1 MIFSYVGDPYFNVF
15 GMCRIDKKLMPWLY
29 MLLIYFTIPDSSFL
43 GHFCGLL
50 AGLLIKFGGIHLL
63 MPRYSWIHEF
73 DQDNTLTEGT
83 SSGYF
88 PAKPE
93 IETDFD
99 GYLWDLTWKR
109 VIHAVMKVRQ
119 RLFGYNMVPE
129 PPEPVICPNAIELED
144 RRASS
149 TRVNSDSF

>member
-1 MIFSYVGDPYFNVF
+1 MGEPYFNVF

-50 AGLLIKFGGIHLL
+50 AGLLIKFGGINFL
-63 MPRYSWIHEF
+63 MPRFSWIHEF
-73 DQDNTLTEGT
+73 DQVNWLTEGT

-88 PAKPE
+88 QAKPE

-99 GYLWDLTWKR
+99 AYFWDLTWKR
-109 VIHAVMKVRQ
+109 AKHAVMKVR
-119 RLFGYNMVPE
+119 
-129 PPEPVICPNAIELED
+129 
-144 RRASS
+144 
-149 TRVNSDSF
+149 